1 MSTAERIR
9 ESAGRSFRRA
19 GAAGVAGVALALFAV
34 SFDLSGNRSL
44 DAEADS
50 LQQESR
56 ALSRRLRQP
65 APVALSERGRLEAF
79 HAGFPG
85 AAALPDLLRRL
96 HGHALARGVEV
107 DKADY
112 RTAADTASPLERI
125 TLELP
130 ARGPYGALR
139 GWITDVL
146 AEMPEVAVEHLSLQ
160 RAAIGV
166 PALEARVRF
175 VIFVRRRP

>member
-1 MSTAERIR
+1 MSAAERIR

-50 LQQESR
+50 LQQETR

-65 APVALSERGRLEAF
+65 APVAMPERSRLAAF
-79 HAGFPG
+79 HAGFPA
-85 AAALPDLLRRL
+85 AAALPELLVRV

-107 DKADY
+107 DKAEY
-112 RTAADTASPLERI
+112 RTAADAASPLERI

-130 ARGPYGALR
+130 ARGAYAALR
-139 GWITDVL
+139 EWITDVL

-160 RAAIGV
+160 RPAIDG

-175 VIFVRRRP
+175 VIFVRRGP